1 MMRILQVIPDLV
13 SNGAQA
19 VCVHLACCMRAGA
32 EVHVASLYNKCG
44 SPLEKTLDHH
54 HIPLWHL
61 GKQRGVDLRVVYRL
75 VRLVHR
81 FRPDVVHTHMN
92 ALYYILLAA
101 KIKTVPVLVHTV
113 HTEAYQE
120 PSRLGRAL
128 STMAFHSGVV
138 PVAVAEA
145 VTESVRKR
153 YHASNVPVIPNGIC
167 VSEFD
172 WSNDERVCC
181 RSHNSISKD
190 TLLFVTL
197 ARVDRVKGI
206 DILLDAFRIVRK
218 RCKTCALWIIGDG
231 PLRAHLEQAT
241 QGLENVWF
249 LGHRSDVRRL
259 LAAADVFVLPSR
271 YEASPLALLEAMA
284 AGKPV
289 IATAVG
295 GVPEILHGN
304 QQGLL
309 VQPETPTELAQ
320 AMILLASDHDARIR
334 MGMNARE
341 WARDHFTSRRMATAY
356 MELYENLLVAKARSS
371 SRVSNVS

>member
-1 MMRILQVIPDLV
+1 MRILQVVPDLI

-32 EVHVASLYNKCG
+32 EVHVASLYDKCG

-54 HIPLWHL
+54 HIPLWHV
-61 GKQRGVDLRVVYRL
+61 GKRRGVDLSVIYRL
-75 VRLVHR
+75 LKLVNCL
-81 FRPDVVHTHMN
+81 RPDVIHTHMN

-113 HTEAYQE
+113 HTDAYQE
-120 PSRLGRAL
+120 PPRLGRAL
-128 STMAFHSGVV
+128 STIAFHAGVV

-145 VTESVRKR
+145 VSDTVRKKYR
-153 YHASNVPVIPNGIC
+153 ASNVPVIPNGIC

-172 WSNDERVCC
+172 WTTRERIDC
-181 RSHNSISKD
+181 RRNNCISKD

-197 ARVDRVKGI
+197 ARVDLVKGI
-206 DILLDAFRIVRK
+206 DILLEAFRIVRS
-218 RCKTCALWIIGDG
+218 RCKTCALWIVGDG

-241 QGLENVWF
+241 KELENVWF
-249 LGHRSDVRRL
+249 LGHRNDVRRL

-295 GVPEILHGN
+295 GIPEILHGN
-304 QQGLL
+304 QQGFL
-309 VQPETPTELAQ
+309 VQPESPTDLAQ
-320 AMILLASDHDARIR
+320 AMILLASDHNARIR
-334 MGMNARE
+334 MGTNARE
-341 WARDHFTSRRMATAY
+341 WARHHFTSGRMAAAY
-356 MELYENLLVAKARSS
+356 MELYKNLLVAKACSP
-371 SRVSNVS
+371 SRVSRVS

>member
-1 MMRILQVIPDLV
+1 MRILQVVPDLV

-19 VCVHLACCMRAGA
+19 VCVHLACCMQAGA

-44 SPLEKTLDHH
+44 SPLEKTLDDH
-54 HIPLWHL
+54 HIPLWHV
-61 GKQRGVDLRVVYRL
+61 GKHQGIDLNVVYRL
-75 VRLVHR
+75 VKLVHR
-81 FRPDVVHTHMN
+81 LRPDIIHTHMN
-92 ALYYILLAA
+92 ALYYVLLAA
-101 KIKTVPVLVHTV
+101 KIGTVPVLVHTV
-113 HTEAYQE
+113 HTDVYQE
-120 PSRLGRAL
+120 STRLGRAL
-128 STMAFHSGVV
+128 SAMAFHSGVV

-145 VTESVRKR
+145 VSETVRKK

-172 WSNDERVCC
+172 WTNHERIDC
-181 RSHNSISKD
+181 RSHNCISD
-190 TLLFVTL
+190 NTLLFVTL

-206 DILLDAFRIVRK
+206 DILLDAFRIVRR

-231 PLRAHLEQAT
+231 PLRARLEQST
-241 QGLENVWF
+241 QELENVRF
-249 LGHRSDVRRL
+249 LGHRNDVRRL

-295 GVPEILHGN
+295 GIPEILHGN

-309 VQPETPTELAQ
+309 VLPETPKGLAG
-320 AMILLASDHDARIR
+320 AMIRLASDHDARTR

-341 WARDHFTSRRMATAY
+341 WARRNFTSRRMAATY
-356 MELYENLLVAKARSS
+356 MELYKRLLVAKARSS
-371 SRVSNVS
+371 SVSNVVIT